1 MSASAPASAATAL
14 AHTAPAGP
22 DLLQVG
28 GSFALVI
35 VLLLGLLWWLKRL
48 QRTRGFGRPEKRLQ
62 VVESMA
68 LGARHKVAIVRV
80 DHREVLVGITAT
92 QITTL
97 ASWAQP
103 QAARAA
109 EAPAQ
114 DFNASLSEARAAFG
128 KGRE

>member
-1 MSASAPASAATAL
+1 MSAASAPATASTSSAV
-14 AHTAPAGP
+14 P

-28 GSFALVI
+28 VSFALVI
-35 VLLLGLLWWLKRL
+35 ILLLAVLWGLKRL
-48 QRTRGFGRPEKRLQ
+48 QRTRGFGRQEKRLQ

-68 LGARHKVAIVRV
+68 MGTRHKVAIIRV
-80 DHREVLVGITAT
+80 DHREVLVGITPT

-103 QAARAA
+103 ASAQAS
-109 EAPAQ
+109 AQ
-114 DFNASLSEARAAFG
+114 GNSDFQASMAQARAAFQ